1 MVPRRF
7 EEIEHTADWSIRVY
21 GRTLSELF
29 VHAAQGMFSLLD
41 PDLESEGTQKR
52 TIELSAID
60 RETLLVSWLEELLY
74 LLESEGIAAV
84 DYELQVNDKHLQA
97 VVLTRKILSMKKDIK
112 AVTYHELELQEEEG
126 GIQTTL
132 VFDV

>member
-1 MVPRRF
+1 MVPREF
-7 EEIEHTADWSIRVY
+7 EEIEHTADWSIRVF

-112 AVTYHELELQEEEG
+112 AVTYHELELQEEES